1 MEILDIAKQ
10 QQNST
15 DQGQIV
21 EEYSE
26 VFAEIRDF
34 GPKDTNYLRT
44 TRKRAAELDE
54 ENAEETRDLIERIVK
69 EKIKRINREV
79 DVERKPGLILFI
91 GNGVPDGHGILLDEE
106 PWVVLDLKTFV
117 ERQENY
123 DREIYITH
131 ETAHGFHYGNSPSF
145 YFGNDEEPFLEPPI
159 FKMMIAE
166 GMATH
171 LSFLFAPGT
180 VHDAYCFGQYQQ
192 EEVERWIYLCER
204 EKSNLGNQIDLDEGV
219 VSPEAVKY
227 LFDIPGNNL
236 EKSRTGYYYGTKI
249 VRSVVEEKDL
259 GTAFDMELPDY
270 KDFIHSYFDL

>member
-1 MEILDIAKQ
+1 MDILDLAREQ
-10 QQNST
+10 LNSA
-15 DQGQIV
+15 DQGQII
-21 EEYSE
+21 EKHRE
-26 VFAEIRDF
+26 VFAEIKNF
-34 GPKDTNYLRT
+34 GPKAPNYIER
-44 TRKRAAELDE
+44 TRKRAARLDE
-54 ENAEETRDLIERIVK
+54 EDAEEARDLVERIVK

-91 GNGVPDGHGILLDEE
+91 GNGVPDGHGILLDGE

-117 ERQENY
+117 ERQEGY

-145 YFGNDEEPFLEPPI
+145 YFGNDEESFLEPPI
-159 FKMMIAE
+159 FKMMVAE

-180 VHDAYCFGQYQQ
+180 VNDAYWFGQYQQ
-192 EEVERWIYLCER
+192 GEVERWISLCER
-204 EKSNLGNQIDLDEGV
+204 EKSNLGNQIDLDEGA

-227 LFDIPGNNL
+227 LFDIPGNDL
-236 EKSRTGYYYGTKI
+236 GKSRTGYYYGTEI
-249 VRSVVEEKDL
+249 VRRVIEEEDL

-270 KDFIHSYFDL
+270 EDFIYSYFDI